1 MAQIFVSYSR
11 KDISFAKKLIDSFDT
26 DKLKAW
32 IDWEDIP
39 PSVDWWAQIQ
49 KGIEEADTYL
59 FLISPD
65 SAASKVCAQELDC
78 AVKNGKRLIP
88 LVVREIPADE
98 APAQIGRFNWIF
110 FRESDD
116 FDAAI
121 QKLITG
127 SLDRTARLWELQTG
141 KLLRTLKHSDYVNAA
156 VFSNDGKYIL
166 TGSDD
171 GQARIWDTDYHDT
184 LKYTCSLLFRQLS
197 AEEIK
202 TYEILDPV
210 KTCP

>member
-1 MAQIFVSYSR
+1 MAKVFVTYSR
-11 KDISFAKKLIDSFDT
+11 KDIEFARRLTGELKKSDLDF
-26 DKLKAW
+26 W
-32 IDWEDIP
+32 VDWEGIP
-39 PSVDWWAQIQ
+39 PSVGWWKQIE
-49 KGIEEADTYL
+49 KGIEDADTYL

-88 LVVREIPADE
+88 LVVREIPAGE

-127 SLDRTARLWELQTG
+127 SLDRTAHLWELQTG

-184 LKYTCSLLFRQLS
+184 LKYACSLLFRHLS